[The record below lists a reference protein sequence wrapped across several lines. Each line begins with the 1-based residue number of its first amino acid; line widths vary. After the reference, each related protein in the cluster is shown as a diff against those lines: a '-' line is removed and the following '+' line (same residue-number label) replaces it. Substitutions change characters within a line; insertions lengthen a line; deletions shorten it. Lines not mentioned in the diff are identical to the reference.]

1 MKKIIY
7 KNIILIIIFF
17 LMPPF
22 IYENYY
28 VSGTPDKYV
37 NYTLIV
43 VVIAALFLLY
53 MNIKSAIKF
62 KGRERVASII
72 FIIPPAFVL
81 LYFILGYI
89 AFSRYS
95 ILG

>member
-7 KNIILIIIFF
+7 KNIILITLFF

-28 VSGTPDKYV
+28 VSGTPDIYL
-37 NYTLIV
+37 NATLLIIF
-43 VVIAALFLLY
+43 IAALYLVY
-53 MNIKSAIKF
+53 VNIKSVIKS
-62 KGRERVASII
+62 KDRERILSII
-72 FIIPPAFVL
+72 FIIPPAFVI

-89 AFSRYS
+89 AFSQYT

>member
-7 KNIILIIIFF
+7 KNIILIIVFF
-17 LMPPF
+17 LLPWTYFENRDIWNYKISANSLIYF
-22 IYENYY
+22 ILLGAVY
-28 VSGTPDKYV
+28 
-37 NYTLIV
+37 
-43 VVIAALFLLY
+43 LLY
-53 MNIKSAIKF
+53 ANIKSAIKS
-62 KGRERVASII
+62 KGRERVVSII
-72 FIIPPAFVL
+72 FIIPPAFVI